1 MPKDWVHRPWGKPEK
16 GRKIRT
22 LRKNYFWN
30 SSRPYVAC
38 GTTNND
44 WPGFKRVTS
53 QWASTFYIL
62 QFCGVST
69 NSPPDKDIGVPR
81 DNLHC
86 AAGKGW
92 NLMIA
97 HNWIGQLEC
106 TAHHQH
112 QPGIFYILYPWYHP
126 LWWTPTHL
134 NYNTSK
140 DTSAGRP
147 GEAEVH
153 LQDDHLGRRWITT
166 ITTTTFNCLWYGHGN
181 WSTSCWCRPS
191 WRIWCAR

>member
-22 LRKNYFWN
+22 LRKNYLWN

-69 NSPPDKDIGVPR
+69 KSPPDKDIGVPR
-81 DNLHC
+81 DNPHC
-86 AAGKGW
+86 AAGKDW

-97 HNWIGQLEC
+97 HNWIGQLDC

-112 QPGIFYILYPWYHP
+112 QPGIFYIHYPWYISSSVMGPHP
-126 LWWTPTHL
+126 PELQYIQRHKPRSPRRGRGTPP
-134 NYNTSK
+134 
-140 DTSAGRP
+140 RWPP
-147 GEAEVH
+147 G
-153 LQDDHLGRRWITT
+153 
-166 ITTTTFNCLWYGHGN
+166 
-181 WSTSCWCRPS
+181 
-191 WRIWCAR
+191 